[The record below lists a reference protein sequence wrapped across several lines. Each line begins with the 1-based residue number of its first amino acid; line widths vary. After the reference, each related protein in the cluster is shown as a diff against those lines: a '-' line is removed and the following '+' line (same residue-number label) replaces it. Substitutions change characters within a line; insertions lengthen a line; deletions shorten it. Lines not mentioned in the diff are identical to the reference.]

1 LSHWQPT
8 ESQAGTLNK
17 ESKRLLLHGM
27 QDLVSALAE
36 VMGITDGAEE
46 ELRH

>member
-8 ESQAGTLNK
+8 ESQAETLDN

-27 QDLVSALAE
+27 LNLVSALAE

-46 ELRH
+46 EFRH